1 MQRDGQNAINERI
14 DTSIEMLK
22 ELEQIDSK
30 MIQTIFE
37 YNKMGREELNKEARA
52 VL

>member
-1 MQRDGQNAINERI
+1 
-14 DTSIEMLK
+14 MLK

-37 YNKMGREELNKEARA
+37 YNKMGREELKKGRYENERKKER
-52 VL
+52 

>member
-1 MQRDGQNAINERI
+1 M
-14 DTSIEMLK
+14 EMIK

-37 YNKMGREELNKEARA
+37 YNKMSREELNKEARA
-52 VL
+52 VLLEHRNGYID

>member
-1 MQRDGQNAINERI
+1 
-14 DTSIEMLK
+14 
-22 ELEQIDSK
+22 

-52 VL
+52 VLLEHRNGYID